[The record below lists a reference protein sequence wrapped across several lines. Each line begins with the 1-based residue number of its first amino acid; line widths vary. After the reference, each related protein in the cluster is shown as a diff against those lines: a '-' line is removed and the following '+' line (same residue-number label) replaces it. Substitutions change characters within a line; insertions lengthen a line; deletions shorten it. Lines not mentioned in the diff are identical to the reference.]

1 MIPPLL
7 VRIAAWLLV
16 FLTPLAFLDALQIG
30 YLPSE
35 LVGRQRI
42 DGDRVSSSVVYSW
55 QWQQERGRGTNCVFS
70 TAFPRRQATR
80 SCALHRSNS
89 RATQNVT
96 IMPSSTCRLAD
107 RPSETE
113 TKSLPASAPPPP
125 PLNIEACQRRRRI
138 LLALASQLAAPIPL
152 RAALAA
158 PSSAPPVS
166 ASLQIQESIDALQAL
181 VDNWS
186 TAVVD
191 CTYADVPRE
200 LLETKNKA
208 EILEKAKTSA
218 LFDKSASVVSCKT
231 TNRIVRE
238 YLGSTGKG
246 PLVGLDRALRKGLDQ
261 LDGDSVDEYVQ
272 LLEQVQNDLSKADSL
287 SYTAGVTDL
296 SSINNFDQG
305 VEDAVLSSNSSL
317 QEARGAIQA
326 ALSGLKRIV
335 LLLS

>member
-1 MIPPLL
+1 
-7 VRIAAWLLV
+7 
-16 FLTPLAFLDALQIG
+16 
-30 YLPSE
+30 
-35 LVGRQRI
+35 
-42 DGDRVSSSVVYSW
+42 
-55 QWQQERGRGTNCVFS
+55 
-70 TAFPRRQATR
+70 
-80 SCALHRSNS
+80 
-89 RATQNVT
+89 
-96 IMPSSTCRLAD
+96 
-107 RPSETE
+107 
-113 TKSLPASAPPPP
+113 
-125 PLNIEACQRRRRI
+125 

-152 RAALAA
+152 RSALAA
-158 PSSAPPVS
+158 PSSASPASQS

-208 EILEKAKTSA
+208 ELLEKAKTSA

-231 TNRIVRE
+231 SNRVVRE

-246 PLVGLDRALRKGLDQ
+246 PLVGLDRALRRGLDQ
-261 LDGDSVDEYVQ
+261 LDGDEVDEYVQ

-317 QEARGAIQA
+317 QEAKGAIQT

-335 LLLS
+335 LLLP

>member
-1 MIPPLL
+1 LPRL
-7 VRIAAWLLV
+7 
-16 FLTPLAFLDALQIG
+16 FLFD
-30 YLPSE
+30 
-35 LVGRQRI
+35 
-42 DGDRVSSSVVYSW
+42 
-55 QWQQERGRGTNCVFS
+55 
-70 TAFPRRQATR
+70 PRSPHT
-80 SCALHRSNS
+80 
-89 RATQNVT
+89 
-96 IMPSSTCRLAD
+96 
-107 RPSETE
+107 
-113 TKSLPASAPPPP
+113 SAPP
-125 PLNIEACQRRRRI
+125 
-138 LLALASQLAAPIPL
+138 AS
-152 RAALAA
+152 R
-158 PSSAPPVS
+158 S

-208 EILEKAKTSA
+208 ELLEKAKTSA

-231 TNRIVRE
+231 SNRVVRE

-261 LDGDSVDEYVQ
+261 LDGDEVDEYVQ

-287 SYTAGVTDL
+287 SYTVGVTDL

-317 QEARGAIQA
+317 QEAKGAIQA